1 MFSDIEGSTA
11 LLNDLGDAY
20 GDLLDQHDQIMRS
33 AFATHG
39 GYEFSNEGDAFGA
52 AFASP
57 EAAAEAALQMQR
69 RLDQASWPGDE
80 RIRVRM
86 GLHLGEPKVRGNDY
100 WGQDVHFAARVCS
113 AAHGGQVIMSAA
125 MRAVVDADQALSL
138 GHHGLKDFPTPREL
152 FQLYAAGDQPEQFPA
167 PRTLSAF
174 RSNLP
179 SISTRLIGR
188 EDVIADLT
196 RLFADG
202 ERLVTL
208 TGAGGMGKTRV
219 AVRLGEVLS
228 DAFPDG
234 VAFVPLAGIEGGRVF
249 AAVAEATGAPR
260 GGDVQ
265 IAVLEHL
272 ERRRMLVI
280 LDNCEHVVDA
290 AASAVSEILRRSPR
304 VAILA
309 TAQIPLD
316 LSAETVRRLPPLA
329 TGAAM
334 FLDRARARDDQFD
347 VGDDD
352 RQRIEELCALLE
364 GFPLAIELAA
374 ARVRLLGLDRL
385 ISALQ
390 HDLDALGS
398 GARDLPER
406 HRSLTAAFDW
416 TLSLLS
422 DTEREVFTAL
432 GAFATAWTL
441 EEAEQLLAADLDEAA
456 VWEAM
461 TRLMDASLVVVR
473 GDGRFAMP
481 QRVRQYATELL
492 RSSPSGDRRRRQHAE
507 VIGRK
512 LRELA
517 LELFVDH
524 RRQFANMVDRLP
536 EAKQAIAWSRAHDP
550 DNLRYLVGL
559 CAPALHH
566 TGELPLVVDAILAFP
581 EPPLSATDYDDA
593 AQSFALGLIHVMQRS
608 TETDTEYRLFD
619 SARKGFERFGDP
631 REALIARHR
640 GIWALSA
647 AGRDR
652 EADVLVQAW
661 TAAAAQVPD
670 DRWRTE
676 VLRHAEV
683 GDDANTP
690 GLEHVERT
698 YGLGTGTFS
707 INRAFWRACA
717 AIDDGELV
725 LATGWFGRSLQE
737 TPANDLNR
745 ILGVAKG
752 FARVL
757 ALVGEDE
764 AAQELLTAVHSVY
777 RVLTGADF
785 GNYAPSWG
793 EDFSASAARLD
804 PDLLAAARGR
814 GGAMSYDDLVA
825 RALELAQRHGTV
837 VAQGQDQTRA
847 TRADPPGGSGTP

>member
-1 MFSDIEGSTA
+1 MALLFSDIEGSTA

-125 MRAVVDADQALSL
+125 MRAVVYADQALSL

-208 TGAGGMGKTRV
+208 TGAGGMGRTRV
-219 AVRLGEVLS
+219 AVRLGEVLP
-228 DAFPDG
+228 DAFPT
-234 VAFVPLAGIEGGRVF
+234 ASRSCPSRASR
-249 AAVAEATGAPR
+249 AVASSPR
-260 GGDVQ
+260 WRKRP
-265 IAVLEHL
+265 VLREVAMSRSPCSSTSK
-272 ERRRMLVI
+272 RRRMLVI

-352 RQRIEELCALLE
+352 RQRIEELCALE

-406 HRSLTAAFDW
+406 HRSLDC
-416 TLSLLS
+416 
-422 DTEREVFTAL
+422 RIR
-432 GAFATAWTL
+432 
-441 EEAEQLLAADLDEAA
+441 LDA
-456 VWEAM
+456 VA
-461 TRLMDASLVVVR
+461 VVR
-473 GDGRFAMP
+473 
-481 QRVRQYATELL
+481 
-492 RSSPSGDRRRRQHAE
+492 
-507 VIGRK
+507 
-512 LRELA
+512 
-517 LELFVDH
+517 H
-524 RRQFANMVDRLP
+524 RA
-536 EAKQAIAWSRAHDP
+536 
-550 DNLRYLVGL
+550 
-559 CAPALHH
+559 
-566 TGELPLVVDAILAFP
+566 
-581 EPPLSATDYDDA
+581 
-593 AQSFALGLIHVMQRS
+593 
-608 TETDTEYRLFD
+608 
-619 SARKGFERFGDP
+619 
-631 REALIARHR
+631 
-640 GIWALSA
+640 
-647 AGRDR
+647 
-652 EADVLVQAW
+652 
-661 TAAAAQVPD
+661 
-670 DRWRTE
+670 
-676 VLRHAEV
+676 
-683 GDDANTP
+683 
-690 GLEHVERT
+690 
-698 YGLGTGTFS
+698 
-707 INRAFWRACA
+707 
-717 AIDDGELV
+717 
-725 LATGWFGRSLQE
+725 
-737 TPANDLNR
+737 
-745 ILGVAKG
+745 
-752 FARVL
+752 
-757 ALVGEDE
+757 
-764 AAQELLTAVHSVY
+764 
-777 RVLTGADF
+777 
-785 GNYAPSWG
+785 
-793 EDFSASAARLD
+793 
-804 PDLLAAARGR
+804 
-814 GGAMSYDDLVA
+814 
-825 RALELAQRHGTV
+825 
-837 VAQGQDQTRA
+837 
-847 TRADPPGGSGTP
+847 